1 MLDLGVKYGGQQK
14 VVMLIVLQTY
24 PLDPC
29 LFLSNRLHMAAVT
42 GLPARLP
49 AFLSL
54 QNRRAEWKQLHSGP
68 SGIHAEM
75 KRSNASGPRTD
86 FLMCESCAVFTD
98 VFCLHFLDLLIQ
110 RLSPLFLHI
119 GVGLLRELEGD
130 VSGVLLGN
138 QLVKITLQVLGKAN
152 GEKGKA
158 GWREGVKRWL

>member
-110 RLSPLFLHI
+110 RLSPLFPPYWR
-119 GVGLLRELEGD
+119 GVIKGAGGGRVGRS
-130 VSGVLLGN
+130 V
-138 QLVKITLQVLGKAN
+138 GKST
-152 GEKGKA
+152 G
-158 GWREGVKRWL
+158 